1 MSARPKPAM
10 STLTRSPAPRRRGTV
25 VSFAL
30 AIAVASCKV
39 GPDYKEPATKMPD
52 KWSSLDASTNP
63 PKDASVPT
71 LTEVD
76 VAHWWSSFQDTELSS
91 LVQRAIAGNIDLHQA
106 AQRIRQARA
115 QRTIA
120 ASGLWPGVDASASFA
135 RAHSS
140 TTLSGG
146 SQSLELTSNLYRAGF
161 DATWELDVFG
171 GIRRGVEAADADIES
186 TVEDRRNTLVTLTA
200 ELATTYTQLR
210 GAQQQLL
217 ITKQNL
223 GAQKR
228 AVSLTNDRY
237 KGGLVSALD
246 VTNAE
251 AQVATTSAQIPTLES
266 TARQL
271 TYALAVLLG
280 EQPEALVSELATNA
294 PFPPIPP
301 QVPVGLPSELLRR
314 RPDIRK
320 SEADLHSATAKIGV
334 AVSDYYPQ
342 FSLNGTLGLSGSK
355 FGSLSSLG
363 SEFWSFGPSVT
374 MPIFHAGAISANVEV
389 QRALTEQALDAYR
402 KAVLQALQDVET
414 ALVAYEKEQE
424 RRAALT
430 EAARVQGEAVD
441 LATQLYSAGK
451 TDFLNVLTAQELKF
465 SADNALVL
473 SNQAVVTDLVALYK
487 ALGGGWDE
495 AGDDVR
501 TAPAR
506 PTEAGS
512 PDGGQAAGE

>member
-1 MSARPKPAM
+1 
-10 STLTRSPAPRRRGTV
+10 
-25 VSFAL
+25 
-30 AIAVASCKV
+30 
-39 GPDYKEPATKMPD
+39 
-52 KWSSLDASTNP
+52 
-63 PKDASVPT
+63 
-71 LTEVD
+71 
-76 VAHWWSSFQDTELSS
+76 
-91 LVQRAIAGNIDLHQA
+91 
-106 AQRIRQARA
+106 
-115 QRTIA
+115 
-120 ASGLWPGVDASASFA
+120 
-135 RAHSS
+135 
-140 TTLSGG
+140 
-146 SQSLELTSNLYRAGF
+146 
-161 DATWELDVFG
+161 
-171 GIRRGVEAADADIES
+171 
-186 TVEDRRNTLVTLTA
+186 
-200 ELATTYTQLR
+200 
-210 GAQQQLL
+210 
-217 ITKQNL
+217 
-223 GAQKR
+223 
-228 AVSLTNDRY
+228 
-237 KGGLVSALD
+237 
-246 VTNAE
+246 
-251 AQVATTSAQIPTLES
+251 
-266 TARQL
+266 
-271 TYALAVLLG
+271 
-280 EQPEALVSELATNA
+280 
-294 PFPPIPP
+294 
-301 QVPVGLPSELLRR
+301 
-314 RPDIRK
+314 
-320 SEADLHSATAKIGV
+320 LHSATAKIGV

-389 QRALTEQALDAYR
+389 QRALTEQALDTYR